1 MPLSNIADHYFKN
14 GPLLLEDHVPLWM
27 ASLFERAWFKLLTTF
42 AIAIPLLGFLPH
54 FRTTIFDTMASQLYS
69 EIFHL
74 YLDAELSMNSAEP
87 VKLIERLEKIRD
99 RILALWVPK
108 GSYEAYSFL
117 LGALELLRAKVLTA
131 TANQD

>member
-1 MPLSNIADHYFKN
+1 
-14 GPLLLEDHVPLWM
+14 
-27 ASLFERAWFKLLTTF
+27 
-42 AIAIPLLGFLPH
+42 
-54 FRTTIFDTMASQLYS
+54 MASQLYS